1 MPPPAQHDASS
12 PLPDGPLPDVV
23 ERFLRYVQIDTQSDP
38 DSSSV
43 PTTEKQKD
51 LSRLL
56 LAELK
61 ALGVEADM
69 DDAGYVY
76 GQVPATADGLPAL
89 GLVAHVDTSPDA
101 PGGPVRPI
109 LHPEYDGAAIA
120 LPGDPSVTLDPERQ
134 PALLRHLGHTLI
146 TSDGTTLLGSDDK
159 AGCAAI
165 MAAVALLLQT
175 GAPRPELRIL
185 FTVDEE
191 VGRGTDHLD
200 LSRFGADV
208 AYTVDGTTVGQ
219 IDDETFCAAEATVR
233 FTGRVVHPGYA
244 RGVMVN
250 AVRAAAAFVEALP
263 ADEQPETTA
272 GRAGYVYPH
281 TLQADTGEATV
292 RVLLRDFDLDGIA
305 RREALVREA
314 ATAAAERFGAAAE
327 VEVAEQYRNLRAYV
341 ERDEPRAVPF
351 ALEAARAIG
360 LEPTLCA
367 IRGGTDGARLSALGI
382 PTPNVFTGGHD
393 FHSRFE
399 WNTAENLETTVRFL
413 TALVARWGR
422 AGAV

>member
-1 MPPPAQHDASS
+1 
-12 PLPDGPLPDVV
+12 LP
-23 ERFLRYVQIDTQSDP
+23 
-38 DSSSV
+38 
-43 PTTEKQKD
+43 K
-51 LSRLL
+51 
-56 LAELK
+56 
-61 ALGVEADM
+61 
-69 DDAGYVY
+69 
-76 GQVPATADGLPAL
+76 L

-101 PGGPVRPI
+101 PGGPVRPL
-109 LHPEYDGAAIA
+109 LHHDYDGSVIA
-120 LPGDPSVTLDPERQ
+120 LPGDASVTLDPDRQ
-134 PALLRHLGHTLI
+134 PALLEHLGHTLI

-165 MAAVALLLQT
+165 MAAVTLLLESD
-175 GAPRPELRIL
+175 APRPELRIL

-200 LSRFGADV
+200 LDRFGADV

-244 RGVMVN
+244 HGVMVN
-250 AVRAAAAFVEALP
+250 AVRAAAAFVDALP
-263 ADEQPETTA
+263 ADEQPETTK
-272 GRAGYVYPH
+272 GRAGYVYAH
-281 TLQADTGEATV
+281 TLHADTGEATV
-292 RVLLRDFDLDGIA
+292 RVLLRDFDPDGIE
-305 RREALVREA
+305 RRETLVRDGA
-314 ATAAAERFGAAAE
+314 AAAAERFGAMVA
-327 VEVAEQYRNLRAYV
+327 VEVAEQYRNLREYV

-351 ALEAARAIG
+351 ALEAAREIG
-360 LEPTLCA
+360 LEPTRHA

-399 WNTAENLETTVRFL
+399 WNTVENLETTVRFL
-413 TALVARWGR
+413 TALVGRWGR